1 MKQRLFIA
9 INLPNDIKAE
19 IFDAVEA
26 LRKKNPRLEAKWVEE
41 ENLHLTLHFLGYV
54 EEEKI
59 SALIKDLEKSIQHFS
74 SFSLSIH
81 RAGGFPSLSRPRVVF
96 IKTSEPTG
104 TLKNI
109 HQALGQALEKFG
121 LEIDRRPY
129 QGHITL
135 ARLKFPA
142 ALHGLEKTGE
152 KISFNFKVAS
162 IDLVESHLSRSGPT
176 YTIAKKFKL
185 K

>member
-9 INLPNDIKAE
+9 INLPPKIKAE

-59 SALIKDLEKSIQHFS
+59 PALIKDLEKSVRSFS
-74 SFSLSIH
+74 SFSLNIGQ
-81 RAGGFPSLSRPRVVF
+81 AGGFPSVSRPRVIF
-96 IKTSEPTG
+96 IKTAEPTG

-109 HQALGQALEKFG
+109 HRTLGQILEKHNIK
-121 LEIDRRPY
+121 IDKRPY

-135 ARLKFPA
+135 TRLKFPVA
-142 ALHGLEKTGE
+142 VCGLEKTGE
-152 KISFNFKVAS
+152 KISFDCPIKSV
-162 IDLVESHLSRSGPT
+162 DLMQSCLSRSGPT
-176 YTIAKKFKL
+176 YMIVKSFNLT
-185 K
+185 